1 MSECFG
7 IFSRVS
13 GFERPMSRRTVTNRR
28 ELLLPS
34 LIPDRH
40 QKRLLFDSCVCSAA
54 VAPINGAGEDTSRCG
69 VRRSVRSTPATKV
82 ADLELTGS
90 NHLLA
95 RLVLQLLRP
104 RNRSGVTDGQ
114 CYSFDKPHAGQVPTP
129 APDVP
134 SALTGQS
141 VPPDGASALPA
152 VETLFTQLARQR
164 LRSRAP
170 KETR

>member
-1 MSECFG
+1 MLECFG
-7 IFSRVS
+7 VFSGVT
-13 GFERPMSRRTVTNRR
+13 GFAPPMSRRQTTNRR

-40 QKRLLFDSCVCSAA
+40 QKRLLFDSCVSPAA
-54 VAPINGAGEDTSRCG
+54 AAPINGAGEDASRCG
-69 VRRSVRSTPATKV
+69 VRRSVRSTPATK
-82 ADLELTGS
+82 ADFELTGG

-95 RLVLQLLRP
+95 RLALQLIRP
-104 RNRSGVTDGQ
+104 RNRVTDGE
-114 CYSFDKPHAGQVPTP
+114 CYSFDKPDAGQVPTP

-141 VPPDGASALPA
+141 VPPDGAPALPT
-152 VETLFTQLARQR
+152 VETLFTQLARRR